1 MPPQSDQEVLFSVP
15 LPLAL
20 AVFLA
25 LGLLIGAIVW
35 LLTRRHLAGSRA
47 VPSTFVSGAPWL
59 LSMLEQLPCGVLLTN
74 TQGQVELANGQACR
88 WLGESGEAIELP
100 SDVQSLVDR
109 VVTSGVSEGLEAP
122 APSGEAQ
129 RLWIEASL
137 LSENEA
143 VLIVI
148 RQSRTGGVD
157 AEVYRRLM
165 QTIGHELRTPLTAIM
180 GHADILDSCSVE
192 EEALWRRSQQFI
204 ASEVE
209 RLARLV
215 EDLLA
220 LSRLDAVVSALVPV
234 NLRVVAEEAI
244 SATWQPAEEKGVTLA
259 LQAATGLPR
268 VQGDVDRLRQVFV
281 NLLDNGVKY
290 TPAGGQVTVRL
301 VPDGNC
307 VRTEVSDTGMGIPEA
322 DLPHIFDPL
331 FRGDLASQTAPG
343 TGLGLTIVRTI
354 LAQHGAEIRMQS
366 ELERGSTFSFD
377 LPIAF

>member
-1 MPPQSDQEVLFSVP
+1 
-15 LPLAL
+15 
-20 AVFLA
+20 
-25 LGLLIGAIVW
+25 
-35 LLTRRHLAGSRA
+35 
-47 VPSTFVSGAPWL
+47 
-59 LSMLEQLPCGVLLTN
+59 MLNQLPCGVLLADAR
-74 TQGQVELANGQACR
+74 GRVELANGQAHR
-88 WLGESGEAIELP
+88 WLGERDGVLELS
-100 SDVQSLVDR
+100 SDIRALVDR
-109 VVTSGVSEGLEAP
+109 VATSGVSEGLEAP
-122 APSGEAQ
+122 APPGEAH
-129 RLWIEASL
+129 RLWVEAVL
-137 LSENEA
+137 LSEGEA
-143 VLIVI
+143 VLVVI

-180 GHADILDSCSVE
+180 GHADILNSCSVE

-220 LSRLDAVVSALVPV
+220 LSRLDTVVSALVPV
-234 NLRVVAEEAI
+234 NLRAVAEEAI
-244 SATWQPAEEKGVTLA
+244 SAAWQPAEEKGVTLA
-259 LQAATGLPR
+259 LQAAAGLPR
-268 VQGDVDRLRQVFV
+268 IQGDVDRLRQVFV

-290 TPAGGQVTVRL
+290 TPTGGQITVRL
-301 VPDGNC
+301 IPDESY
-307 VRTEVSDTGMGIPEA
+307 VRAEVSDTGMGIPEA

-366 ELERGSTFSFD
+366 ELEHGSTFSFD